1 MSAAGPPQDGKSG
14 AIDALRTRV
23 SSVPN
28 PEATKCISDPLQ
40 RSGDRRKRGD
50 QTGTA
55 DVLRAPVELSRRTW
69 AVLLGA
75 CMTLFAM
82 ALLALGS
89 GRYPLSPAEVGV
101 VVWDRLTGSGDAGM
115 ADAVVWQIRMPRV
128 GVAMLVGA
136 ALAAA
141 GTAYQHLFR
150 NPLVAPDTLGVSS
163 GAALGAV
170 LGIFLGAGFLA
181 IETAAFIGGLAAVG
195 VVMFIAS
202 RLSAHEPLVTLILTG
217 VVVASLLGAA
227 ISLLKYLADPY
238 NQLPAITFWLMGSFA
253 AASGDELRS
262 LVPAV
267 ALALVVLFA
276 LAWRINLLAL
286 PEDEARALGVNTRRL
301 RAVVIAAATLATSAS
316 VAVSGIIGWV
326 GLVVP
331 HMARML
337 VGPEFSRLLP
347 VAALFGAMFMLMI
360 DTIARTLAV
369 IEVPPGILTAVVGTP
384 AFIALLARTRR
395 VF

>member
-1 MSAAGPPQDGKSG
+1 VLAP
-14 AIDALRTRV
+14 DAVREHAR
-23 SSVPN
+23 
-28 PEATKCISDPLQ
+28 
-40 RSGDRRKRGD
+40 
-50 QTGTA
+50 
-55 DVLRAPVELSRRTW
+55 SRRRTGLVFLGAT
-69 AVLLGA
+69 AVLLV
-75 CMTLFAM
+75 L
-82 ALLALGS
+82 ALLALGA
-89 GRYPLSPAEVGV
+89 GRYPLSASDVVV
-101 VVWDRLTGSGDAGM
+101 VVWRRLAGGVETGM

-170 LGIFLGAGFLA
+170 LGIFLGAGLLA
-181 IETAAFIGGLAAVG
+181 IEAAAFLGGLAAVG
-195 VVMFIAS
+195 IVMFIAA
-202 RLSAHEPLVTLILTG
+202 RLTSHDPLVTLILMG

-253 AASGDELRS
+253 SASRTEVATLLPS
-262 LVPAV
+262 V
-267 ALALVVLFA
+267 ALALVVLVA

-331 HMARML
+331 HMARLL

-347 VAALFGAMFMLMI
+347 AAALFGAIFMLLI
-360 DTIARTLAV
+360 DTVARTLAA
-369 IEVPPGILTAVVGTP
+369 IEVPPGILTAIVGTP
-384 AFIALLARTRR
+384 VFIALLARARR
-395 VF
+395 AF

>member
-1 MSAAGPPQDGKSG
+1 MSLETADAARAVSAPPQ
-14 AIDALRTRV
+14 
-23 SSVPN
+23 
-28 PEATKCISDPLQ
+28 
-40 RSGDRRKRGD
+40 
-50 QTGTA
+50 
-55 DVLRAPVELSRRTW
+55 RTW
-69 AVLLGA
+69 IALVVA
-75 CMTLFAM
+75 CAALVAL

-89 GRYPLSPAEVGV
+89 GRYPLSVSEVAS
-101 VVWDRLTGSGDAGM
+101 VVWHRLTGAADNSM
-115 ADAVVWQIRMPRV
+115 ADTVVWQIRMPRV

-181 IETAAFIGGLAAVG
+181 IETAAFAGGLAAVG
-195 VVMFIAS
+195 AVMFIAS
-202 RLSAHEPLVTLILTG
+202 RLRSHDPLVTLILTG

-238 NQLPAITFWLMGSFA
+238 NELPAITFWLMGSFA
-253 AASGDELRS
+253 SASRQEVTAL
-262 LVPAV
+262 LPAV
-267 ALALVVLFA
+267 VLALGVLFA

-286 PEDEARALGVNTRRL
+286 PEDEARALGVHTGRL
-301 RAVVIAAATLATSAS
+301 RAVVIAAATLATAAS
-316 VAVSGIIGWV
+316 VAVSGIVGWV

-331 HMARML
+331 HMARL
-337 VGPEFSRLLP
+337 VVGPEFSRLMP
-347 VAALFGAMFMLMI
+347 VAALFGAGFMLAI
-360 DTIARTLAV
+360 DTVARTLTA

-384 AFIALLARTRR
+384 VFIALLARSKRIY
-395 VF
+395 

>member
-1 MSAAGPPQDGKSG
+1 MTSRQ
-14 AIDALRTRV
+14 RT
-23 SSVPN
+23 
-28 PEATKCISDPLQ
+28 
-40 RSGDRRKRGD
+40 
-50 QTGTA
+50 
-55 DVLRAPVELSRRTW
+55 PV
-69 AVLLGA
+69 VLLGA
-75 CMTLFAM
+75 GVGLLVL
-82 ALLALGS
+82 ALLALGA
-89 GRYPLSPAEVGV
+89 GRYPLTPGDVASVL
-101 VVWDRLTGSGDAGM
+101 WKRLTGVADAGM

-128 GVAMLVGA
+128 AVAMLVGA

-170 LGIFLGAGFLA
+170 LGIFTGAGLLA
-181 IETAAFIGGLAAVG
+181 IEAFAFAGGLAAV
-195 VVMFIAS
+195 VIVMLIAA
-202 RLSAHEPLVTLILTG
+202 RLTAHDPLVTLILTG
-217 VVVASLLGAA
+217 IVVASLLGAA

-253 AASGDELRS
+253 SASHTEVRS
-262 LVPAV
+262 LLPAVAV
-267 ALALVVLFA
+267 ALAVLVA
-276 LAWRINLLAL
+276 LAWRVNLLAL
-286 PEDEARALGVNTRRL
+286 PEDEARALGVDTRRL

-331 HMARML
+331 HMARLL

-347 VAALFGAMFMLMI
+347 VAALFGAAFMLAI
-360 DTIARTLAV
+360 DTLARTAAP

-384 AFIALLARTRR
+384 VFIVLLARARR
-395 VF
+395 AF

>member
-1 MSAAGPPQDGKSG
+1 V
-14 AIDALRTRV
+14 T
-23 SSVPN
+23 
-28 PEATKCISDPLQ
+28 
-40 RSGDRRKRGD
+40 
-50 QTGTA
+50 TA
-55 DVLRAPVELSRRTW
+55 RRTSIVL
-69 AVLLGA
+69 AGASVLL
-75 CMTLFAM
+75 LVL
-82 ALLALGS
+82 ALIALGS
-89 GRYPLSPAEVGV
+89 GRYPVAPSEIARIVG
-101 VVWDRLTGSGDAGM
+101 RQLFGGSGTTTT

-128 GVAMLVGA
+128 AVAALVGA

-170 LGIFLGAGFLA
+170 LGIFLGAGFVA
-181 IETAAFIGGLAAVG
+181 IELAAFAGGLVAVA
-195 VVMFIAS
+195 VVMLIAA
-202 RLSAHEPLVTLILTG
+202 RLTAHEPLVTLILTG

-227 ISLLKYLADPY
+227 ISLIKYLADPY

-253 AASGDELRS
+253 AASTQEFWS
-262 LVPAV
+262 LLPATIISLGV
-267 ALALVVLFA
+267 LVA

-286 PEDEARALGVNTRRL
+286 PDDEARALGVNTRAL
-301 RAVVIAAATLATSAS
+301 RAVVIAAATLATAAS
-316 VAVSGIIGWV
+316 VAVAGIIGWI

-331 HMARML
+331 HMARLL

-347 VAALFGAMFMLMI
+347 VATLFGAAFLLAI
-360 DTIARTLAV
+360 DTIARTIAP

-384 AFIALLARTRR
+384 VFIVLLARSRR

>member
-1 MSAAGPPQDGKSG
+1 MSRAA
-14 AIDALRTRV
+14 A
-23 SSVPN
+23 
-28 PEATKCISDPLQ
+28 
-40 RSGDRRKRGD
+40 
-50 QTGTA
+50 
-55 DVLRAPVELSRRTW
+55 
-69 AVLLGA
+69 LGA
-75 CMTLFAM
+75 PPESSSRTGMVLAAALA
-82 ALLALGS
+82 ALLALALFALGS
-89 GRYPLSPAEVGV
+89 GRYPLSISDVSA
-101 VVWDRLTGSGDAGM
+101 VVWNRALGRADGGM

-150 NPLVAPDTLGVSS
+150 NPLVAPDTLGVAS

-170 LGIFLGAGFLA
+170 LGIFVGAGFLF
-181 IETAAFIGGLAAVG
+181 IEAAAFLGGLAAVG
-195 VVMFIAS
+195 AVMLIAS
-202 RLSAHEPLVTLILTG
+202 RLTAHDPLVTLILTG

-253 AASGDELRS
+253 SASHVELAS
-262 LVPAV
+262 TLPVV
-267 ALALVVLFA
+267 ALALAVLVA

-301 RAVVIAAATLATSAS
+301 RAVVVAAATLATAAS

-331 HMARML
+331 HMARL
-337 VGPEFSRLLP
+337 VVGPEFSRLLP
-347 VAALFGAMFMLMI
+347 VATIFGAAFMLAI
-360 DTIARTLAV
+360 DTVARTLAP
-369 IEVPPGILTAVVGTP
+369 IEIPPGILTAVIGTP
-384 AFIALLARTRR
+384 VFIALLARARR